1 MGNPE
6 IDYKISTYP
15 SKYYGYWKT
24 TGKINLYISS
34 IWKGVEEDYP
44 DLEPDDQIDKFM
56 NELSNITL
64 IETICLYRSRN
75 KVKLKNKCKP
85 HCKVARVANY
95 LVSPDDWSGIKAF
108 YKKVDK
114 EDKENDTN

>member
-1 MGNPE
+1 MENQG

-15 SKYYGYWKT
+15 SKYYGYWKP

-44 DLEPDDQIDKFM
+44 DLDSDDQVDRFTNK
-56 NELSNITL
+56 LSNITL
-64 IETICLYRSRN
+64 IETICLYRSKN
-75 KVKLKNKCKP
+75 KLKIKNKCKP
-85 HCKVARVANY
+85 HCKVARIADY
-95 LVSPDDWSGIKAF
+95 LVTPDDWPGIKAF

-114 EDKENDTN
+114 EDKENGIN